1 METNIV
7 VCDRIPDGVFCGD
20 DAVPPGTF
28 HGGDTVVIGTF
39 HGGDA
44 VPPGT
49 FHGDDAVPPGTFHS
63 EKDVVPPGTFHGT
76 VYYRTQDGRA
86 DYGFS
91 VERQGNGTYR
101 PYITSQPGYAGRAD
115 DPHSTHRNSDGDR
128 KYVCWTHALRSEG
141 EAQQVAAKWADATQ
155 QYIGMGRKF

>member
-1 METNIV
+1 METKIV
-7 VCDRIPDGVFCGD
+7 VCERIPDGVFCGD
-20 DAVPPGTF
+20 DAVPLGTF
-28 HGGDTVVIGTF
+28 HGGDTVVSGKF
-39 HGGDA
+39 HDGDA

-49 FHGDDAVPPGTFHS
+49 FHGDDA
-63 EKDVVPPGTFHGT
+63 VPPGTFHGT

-91 VERQGNGTYR
+91 VERQSNGTYR

-128 KYVCWTHALRSEG
+128 KYVCWTHALPSEG